1 MLGLAVGV
9 SMFTTITI
17 AALIGTLVPIFFNH
31 YGFDPALSS
40 GPIVTTIKD
49 VTGLLIYF
57 WIASL
62 FLPYIV

>member
-1 MLGLAVGV
+1 
-9 SMFTTITI
+9 MFTTITI
-17 AALIGTLVPIFFNH
+17 AALIGTWCLSFNH